1 MNYWKISCK
10 GTFRFSFCIKLQG
23 NESFTG
29 VAARDTANALKV
41 MTSAVRGVAAATQD
55 KKAQDDLIEAA
66 RAVIVEAGNL
76 IREAKKAIAN
86 PGDPENQGRL
96 AQVREQGSR

>member
-1 MNYWKISCK
+1 M
-10 GTFRFSFCIKLQG
+10 QG

-86 PGDPENQGRL
+86 LWGP
-96 AQVREQGSR
+96 